1 MKIRQTVETLALKK
15 EKLFVL
21 YLQDSGFIVILLTMF
36 TWVTQSYLQYKFV
49 QKWLLKFCR
58 I

>member
-15 EKLFVL
+15 EILFVL
-21 YLQDSGFIVILLTMF
+21 YLQDSGFIVIILTMF
-36 TWVTQSYLQYKFV
+36 YLGYAIIFA
-49 QKWLLKFCR
+49 

>member
-21 YLQDSGFIVILLTMF
+21 YLQDSGFIVIILTMF
-36 TWVTQSYLQYKFV
+36 YLGYAIIFA
-49 QKWLLKFCR
+49 